1 MDHPSSAIA
10 FTIAQVMARV
20 GIGRDAIYRAIKD
33 GRLPAHKFGRRTLIV
48 AADLENFL
56 EALPP
61 ADPRH
66 FVNPCPRLS
75 SEAR

>member
-1 MDHPSSAIA
+1 
-10 FTIAQVMARV
+10 
-20 GIGRDAIYRAIKD
+20 
-33 GRLPAHKFGRRTLIV
+33 LIV

-66 FVNPCPRLS
+66 FVNPCPRPS
-75 SEAR
+75 SEAA